1 MSRPSGWILIG
12 ILVGVFAIQSQ
23 AQQSVS
29 VIVMP
34 FEIYAEEDL
43 TYLGAQIA
51 DALKN
56 SFKQEGATVIEP
68 VVPPGLAWKESV
80 QNTRKLG
87 QQNAANYVVWGSM
100 TRVGQKFSLDAKL
113 LAVGE
118 ETPPSAISKEGEGI
132 ENLPPTV
139 NALAREISLKLF
151 KRERIVEIRVEGN
164 QRIETDAIK
173 KVVKSQP
180 GDIYLAKS
188 LSDDLKAVYA
198 MGYFDDVRVEA
209 ENVSGGK
216 AIIIKV
222 KEKPTVH
229 SIIISG
235 NTWVY
240 DTDKIKEE
248 ITVRKGSIL
257 NTAKV
262 QNDIRR
268 IKELYREKNFYN
280 VKVTYKVIDRE
291 ENQADLEYIIEEG
304 KKLRITKIQFVGNKA
319 YSDSKLRGL
328 MSTSEA
334 NILSWFTSAG
344 DLNQETLNQDV
355 GKLTAFYQN
364 NGYIQAKVGDP
375 QVEFKED
382 GIEITIKIDEG
393 SRFKVGK
400 VEVTGELIFPKEQ
413 LLNQIKLSKEEF
425 YDRETVRTD
434 ILTLTDLYA
443 DEGYA
448 YVEIKPQIDEDK
460 DKLLVNIT
468 YQIVKGKEVYFERIN
483 IAGNTKT
490 RDKVIRREL
499 QVYEQ
504 ELFGSRRLK
513 RSIQN
518 LYRLDYFEDVKV
530 NTTKGSA
537 DDKMVLDV
545 DVKEKSTGSFSFG
558 AGYGNV
564 ESFFVTASISERNLF
579 GRGQTLS
586 LNGVLGAKTAK
597 YTLSFTEPWLFDKPL
612 SAGFD
617 IYNWNYSYPTYDKAS
632 VGGNLRL
639 GYPVYDYTRGYLT
652 YTLDRAEIS
661 NVEDDAPDS
670 IKDTQGINVKS
681 SITPKLRYDSRDSS
695 FNPTKGS
702 EDQASVEFAG
712 LGGNVGFIKY
722 LAETGWYRLLY
733 WKLIGVAH
741 AAGGYVNKLPNYDL
755 PDYEKFYL
763 GGINSLR
770 GFDRDD
776 LAPRDS
782 NGDPIG
788 GDKYVQFNFELRFP
802 LVEQAGVFGDVF
814 YDTGG
819 VYLDSQDIDWAN
831 LRRSAGVGVRWLS
844 PVGAIRLEYGWILD
858 PEPTD
863 HGSGKFEFSMGGA
876 F

>member
-1 MSRPSGWILIG
+1 MSKPSGWILIG
-12 ILVGVFAIQSQ
+12 LLVGVLAIQAR
-23 AQQSVS
+23 AQQTVS

-34 FEIYAEEDL
+34 FDIYAQEDL
-43 TYLGAQIA
+43 AYLGDQIGG
-51 DALKN
+51 ALKN
-56 SFKQEGATVIEP
+56 AFRQEGATVIEP
-68 VVPPGLAWKESV
+68 VIPPGLAWKESV

-87 QQNAANYVVWGSM
+87 QQNAADYVIWGSM
-100 TRVGQKFSLDAKL
+100 TRIGQKFSLDAKL

-118 ETPPSAISKEGEGI
+118 GGPPSAISKEGEGI
-132 ENLPPTV
+132 ENLPRTV
-139 NALAREISLKLF
+139 TELAREIGLKLF

-180 GDIYLAKS
+180 GDIYLVKN

-209 ENVSGGK
+209 EDVSGGK
-216 AIIIKV
+216 AIIIKT

-229 SIIISG
+229 NIIISG

-240 DTDKIKEE
+240 DDDEIKEE

-257 NTAKV
+257 NSAKV

-268 IKELYREKNFYN
+268 IKELYRDKNFYN
-280 VKVTYKVIDRE
+280 AKVTYKVIDRE

-304 KKLRITKIQFVGNKA
+304 KKFHISKIQFEGNKA
-319 YSDSKLRGL
+319 YTDRKLKGL
-328 MSTSEA
+328 MSTSEES
-334 NILSWFTSAG
+334 ILSWFTSAG
-344 DLNQETLNQDV
+344 DLNQETLNQDI
-355 GKLTAFYQN
+355 GKITAFYQN
-364 NGYIQAKVGDP
+364 NGYIQAKVGEP
-375 QVEFKED
+375 QTEFKED

-393 SRFKVGK
+393 SRFKVGQ
-400 VEVTGELIFPKEQ
+400 VDVAGELIFPREQ

-434 ILTLTDLYA
+434 ILTLTDLYS

-448 YVEIKPQIDEDK
+448 YVEINPKVDQDQE
-460 DKLLVNIT
+460 KLLVNLT
-468 YQIVKGKEVYFERIN
+468 YDIVKGKEVYFERIN
-483 IAGNTKT
+483 ISGNTKT

-504 ELFGSRRLK
+504 ELFSGRRLK
-513 RSIQN
+513 RGVQN
-518 LYRLDYFEDVKV
+518 LYRLDYFEDIKV

-537 DDKMVLDV
+537 EDKMLLDV
-545 DVKEKSTGSFSFG
+545 DVKEKSTGAFSFG

-564 ESFFVTASISERNLF
+564 ENFFVTASISERNLF

-586 LNGVLGAKTAK
+586 LDGVFGTKTTK
-597 YTLSFTEPWLFDKPL
+597 FTLSFTEPWLFDRPL

-617 IYNWNYSYPTYDKAS
+617 LYNWDYSYPTYDKAS
-632 VGGNLRL
+632 LGGRMRL
-639 GYPVYDYTRGYLT
+639 GYPVYDFTRGYLT
-652 YTLDRAEIS
+652 YTFDRA
-661 NVEDDAPDS
+661 NVTNVDDSAPSS
-670 IKDTQGINVKS
+670 IKDIEGINIKS
-681 SITPKLRYDSRDSS
+681 SITPRLRYDSRNSL
-695 FNPTKGS
+695 FNPSSGS
-702 EDQASVEFAG
+702 EHETSVEFAG
-712 LGGNVGFIKY
+712 LGGNVGFVKY
-722 LAETGWYRLLY
+722 LAETGWFRLLY

-741 AAGGYVNKLPNYDL
+741 AAGGWVNKLGGKDL

-763 GGINSLR
+763 GGINTLR

-782 NGDPIG
+782 NGDAIG

-802 LVEQAGVFGDVF
+802 LVEQAGVFGVTF
-814 YDTGG
+814 FDTGG
-819 VYLDSQDIDWAN
+819 VYLDSQDINWAD

-844 PVGAIRLEYGWILD
+844 PMGPIRLEYGWILD

-863 HGSGKFEFSMGGA
+863 HGSGKFEFSMGAA